1 MKEILTEN
9 KKRLTIFEDKVVIDK
24 RLPKWRNA
32 EKGLKKPKV
41 EKDNDGTVRG
51 FVIGTPDSINNNAFI
66 NTMDIDSD
74 VDANTKWLPLY
85 EIAEGISF
93 DELAT
98 AGTKELTRMIAEN
111 KLKFVIGGYGSL
123 GSINSTLSNFLT
135 VNSSTPK
142 KEETKSLFKS
152 IINSFK
158 NTFSNKNKEE
168 NFEFDALKF
177 FSLVKTTSKD
187 SVKTY
192 RDRVNDYLKAIY
204 NAVRSGQTALLE
216 DLARG
221 MVSSK
226 YESVLYAEGLYYIVT
241 EEQMIDFVKKCEK
254 GIKLDYIKNFTRPLP
269 EDVIDKIDKINSLE
283 IFDNYVVLYYDPE
296 GKIYKETAREEAK
309 RKDPIIFGLI
319 AGSNKLY
326 YVADWVDE
334 YCDLTLEKFIDIIG
348 VKKEELHIDYKPGSI
363 KEEVVNNGKVVKKK
377 RNYKRKYNNKK
388 KENKDKNV

>member
-32 EKGLKKPKV
+32 EKGLGKTKV
-41 EKDNDGTVRG
+41 EEDNDGTVRG
-51 FVIGTPDSINNNAFI
+51 FAIGTPDSINKRI
-66 NTMDIDSD
+66 DVDSD
-74 VDANTKWLPLY
+74 VDISTKWLPLY

-123 GSINSTLSNFLT
+123 GNITTLFNNAIYS
-135 VNSSTPK
+135 SSTSNDK
-142 KEETKSLFKS
+142 NKETKSFFKN
-152 IINSFK
+152 ILNSFK
-158 NTFSNKNKEE
+158 NTFSNKNKEDK
-168 NFEFDALKF
+168 FEFDALKF
-177 FSLVKTTSKD
+177 FSLVKATSKD

-226 YESVLYAEGLYYIVT
+226 YESVLYAEGLYYTVT
-241 EEQMIDFVKKCEK
+241 EEQMIEFVKKCEK

-334 YCDLTLEKFIDIIG
+334 YCDLTLEKFIDVIG
-348 VKKEELHIDYKPGSI
+348 VKKEELHLDYKPGSN
-363 KEEVVNNGKVVKKK
+363 KEEEVINKEKVVKKK

>member
-32 EKGLKKPKV
+32 EKGLEKTKV
-41 EKDNDGTVRG
+41 KEDNDGTVRG
-51 FVIGTPDSINNNAFI
+51 FAIGTPDSVNKRI
-66 NTMDIDSD
+66 DVDSD
-74 VDANTKWLPLY
+74 VDISTKWLPLY

-123 GSINSTLSNFLT
+123 GNITTLFN
-135 VNSSTPK
+135 NAIYSSSASDDK
-142 KEETKSLFKS
+142 NKETKSLFKS
-152 IINSFK
+152 ILNSFK
-158 NTFSNKNKEE
+158 NAFSNKNKEDK
-168 NFEFDALKF
+168 FEIDALKF
-177 FSLVKTTSKD
+177 FSLVKATSKD
-187 SVKTY
+187 SLKTY

-226 YESVLYAEGLYYIVT
+226 YESVLYAEGLYYTVT
-241 EEQMIDFVKKCEK
+241 EEQMIEFVKKCEK

-269 EDVIDKIDKINSLE
+269 EDVIDKIDRINSLE

-296 GKIYKETAREEAK
+296 GRIYKETAREEAK

-326 YVADWVDE
+326 YVADWIDE
-334 YCDLTLEKFIDIIG
+334 YCDLTLEKFIDVIG
-348 VKKEELHIDYKPGSI
+348 VKKEELHLDYKPGSN
-363 KEEVVNNGKVVKKK
+363 KEEEVINKEKVVKKK

>member
-32 EKGLKKPKV
+32 EKGLEKTKV
-41 EKDNDGTVRG
+41 EEDNDGTVRG
-51 FVIGTPDSINNNAFI
+51 FIIETPDSINKRI
-66 NTMDIDSD
+66 DVDSD
-74 VDANTKWLPLY
+74 VNASTKWLPLY

-93 DELAT
+93 DDLAT

-123 GSINSTLSNFLT
+123 GNTTAVFNSVIYSNSISN
-135 VNSSTPK
+135 NK
-142 KEETKSLFKS
+142 NKETKSLFKS
-152 IINSFK
+152 ILNSFK
-158 NTFSNKNKEE
+158 NVFSIKNKEE
-168 NFEFDALKF
+168 KFEFDALKF
-177 FSLVKTTSKD
+177 FSLVKATSKD

-226 YESVLYAEGLYYIVT
+226 YESVLYAEGLYYTVT
-241 EEQMIDFVKKCEK
+241 EEQMIEFVKKCEK

-296 GKIYKETAREEAK
+296 GKIYKETTREEAK

-326 YVADWVDE
+326 YVADWIDE
-334 YCDLTLEKFIDIIG
+334 YCDLTLEKFIDVIG
-348 VKKEELHIDYKPGSI
+348 VKKEELHLDYKPGSN
-363 KEEVVNNGKVVKKK
+363 KEEEVINKEKVVKKK

-388 KENKDKNV
+388 KDNKDKNI